1 MSRKLSLTLF
11 IIAFISMGLVI
22 LTGINNA
29 KWDKSASYGQYY
41 FDSLKNDLNEISLIR
56 LSQSGEAFEIKK
68 DNETWMLV
76 NKDSYP
82 ADTNKVNTN
91 LLALANAIKIE
102 PKTSK
107 AVLHGRLNLEDP
119 SAPDAKS
126 FLMELFDDNGSV
138 LA

>member
-11 IIAFISMGLVI
+11 LIAFISMGLVI

-91 LLALANAIKIE
+91 LKIKFSFCSLIRKNRKGKI
-102 PKTSK
+102 KTRK
-107 AVLHGRLNLEDP
+107 IPA
-119 SAPDAKS
+119 
-126 FLMELFDDNGSV
+126 
-138 LA
+138 